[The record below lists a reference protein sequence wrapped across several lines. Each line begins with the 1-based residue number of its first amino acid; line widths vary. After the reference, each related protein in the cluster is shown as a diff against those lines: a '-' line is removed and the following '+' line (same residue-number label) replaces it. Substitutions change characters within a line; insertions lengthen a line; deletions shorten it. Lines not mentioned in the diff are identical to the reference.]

1 MGGRGSFY
9 YPIIK
14 KTTSPMSRIT
24 INGKDYELDSLSQE
38 TKGIIANLQFVNS
51 ELARMQAMT
60 AILQTAQ
67 QAYSNALKAALPSL
81 NGEAAKA

>member
-1 MGGRGSFY
+1 
-9 YPIIK
+9 
-14 KTTSPMSRIT
+14 MSRIT